1 MLFLPFVATGYY
13 KIWKKEKKVISL
25 TEEIDVFLLKNISP
39 PPLQCSIVY
48 SIVMQYTI

>member
-25 TEEIDVFLLKNISP
+25 TEEIDVFLLKNISS
-39 PPLQCSIVY
+39 PLQCSIVY